1 MLFGVTRMP
10 AKCKNVLVVDDE
22 PKIREVLSAFYQSK
36 GFQVFQAETGTQ
48 ALKVFHSENIQLV
61 ILDLMLPDLSGEE
74 VCNAIRRNSRV
85 PVLMLTAKSEEDDLI
100 TGLAMGAD
108 DYITKP
114 FSLKEL
120 YARTEAVLRRT
131 QDDLIPLAVR
141 NSFRDGDL
149 VVDFEKNSFYKAGEP
164 VSLTPN
170 EARLLA
176 AMVKYPGRVFTRDD
190 LITLALSDEFEGYER
205 AVDSHIKNLR
215 QKIED
220 NPKAPVYILTVHGI
234 GYKFKGE

>member
-1 MLFGVTRMP
+1 MSTKSR
-10 AKCKNVLVVDDE
+10 NVLVVDDE
-22 PKIREVLSAFYQSK
+22 SKILEVLTALFESR
-36 GFQVFQAETGTQ
+36 GFRVFPAENGSE
-48 ALKVFHSENIQLV
+48 ALRIFRSENIALV
-61 ILDLMLPDLSGEE
+61 VLDLMLPDLSGEE
-74 VCNAIRRNSRV
+74 VCKAIRRSSRV

-100 TGLAMGAD
+100 AGLGIGAD

-120 YARTEAVLRRT
+120 YARAEAVLRRT
-131 QDDLIPLAVR
+131 RDDLVPLAVR

-149 VVDFEKNSFYKAGEP
+149 VVDFEKNAFLKAGRP

-170 EARLLA
+170 EARILA
-176 AMVKYPGRVFTRDD
+176 AMIKYPGRVFTRDD
-190 LITLALSDEFEGYER
+190 LIGLALGEEFDGYDR

-220 NPKAPVYILTVHGI
+220 NPKAPVYILTVHGL
-234 GYKFKGE
+234 GYKFGGE